1 MTLTPR
7 IHRALGVAV
16 MTTLALGTTP
26 LDAQQRER
34 REQHVYV
41 AVTKGDDAPVVD
53 LKPADFTVREDG
65 LAREVLRATPGGGA
79 PTHVTLL
86 VDDGELAQ
94 RAVSDL
100 RIALTSFVK
109 KMFSSTEGMQMAYW
123 TFGERPT
130 RQVDYTNSAATIE
143 KSVGRLFH
151 RTGAG
156 SYFMEAVQE
165 ACKDIRKREAQRP
178 VIVAFVV
185 ERGPEFSSS
194 IHGAVEDSLKAV
206 GASLWT
212 IVLQEG
218 AQSLG
223 TPELR
228 ERAIVLGDS
237 TRDSGGEN
245 KTVLSSQ
252 ALENAFL
259 ARAAILTSRYDVVYG
274 RPEALIP
281 PTKMEIDV
289 KRQDVRVMAPRWVAT
304 K

>member
-1 MTLTPR
+1 MALTPR

-16 MTTLALGTTP
+16 MTTLALGTTS

-41 AVTKGDDAPVVD
+41 SVVKDDAPVPD

-65 LAREVLRATPGGGA
+65 LAREVLRATPGGA
-79 PTHVTLL
+79 PTHVALL

-94 RAVSDL
+94 RAVADL
-100 RIALTSFVK
+100 RIALASFVR
-109 KMFSSTEGMQMAYW
+109 KMFGSTEGLQMAYT

-130 RQVDYTNSAATIE
+130 RQVDYTNSAATID
-143 KSVGRLFH
+143 KAVGRLFH

-156 SYFMEAVQE
+156 SYFMEAIQE
-165 ACKDIRKREAQRP
+165 ACKDLRKREAQRP

-185 ERGPEFSSS
+185 ERGPEFSSA
-194 IHGAVEDSLKAV
+194 IHQAVEDSLKAV

-212 IVLQEG
+212 VVLQEG

-228 ERAIVLGDS
+228 ERAIVIGDV
-237 TRDSGGEN
+237 TRDSGGDN

-252 ALENAFL
+252 ALESAFL
-259 ARAAILTSRYDVVYG
+259 SRAAILTSRYDVVYG
-274 RPEALIP
+274 RPESLIP
-281 PTKMEIDV
+281 PTKREVDV
-289 KRQDVRVMAPRWVAT
+289 KRSDVRVLASRWVS

>member
-1 MTLTPR
+1 MALTPR

-41 AVTKGDDAPVVD
+41 GVTKGDDAPVLD
-53 LKPADFTVREDG
+53 LKPVDFTVREDG
-65 LAREVLRATPGGGA
+65 LAREILRATPGAA
-79 PTHVTLL
+79 PTHVALL

-94 RAVSDL
+94 RAVADL
-100 RIALTSFVK
+100 RIALTSFVR
-109 KMFSSTEGMQMAYW
+109 KMFGSTEGLQMAYA

-130 RQVDYTNSAATIE
+130 RQVDYTNSAATLE

-165 ACKDIRKREAQRP
+165 ACRDLRKREAQRP

-194 IHGAVEDSLKAV
+194 VHQAVAESLKAV

-228 ERAIVLGDS
+228 ERAIVLGDV

-245 KTVLSSQ
+245 KTLLSSQ
-252 ALENAFL
+252 ALESAFL

-281 PTKMEIDV
+281 PTKMEVDV
-289 KRQDVRVMAPRWVAT
+289 KRQDVRVMAPRWVT